1 MKSKIHEH
9 KKSTIFYV
17 SKKILF
23 TLLFIAFNLVG
34 FSQET
39 SNYDEALAK
48 KLGGDE
54 RGMKTYVFCVL
65 KTGTNTTATA
75 EEKKLLFEGHMA
87 NIKKLADENKLVVA
101 GPFMKNDKNYR
112 GIFIFNCT
120 TIEEAEKL
128 VNSDPA
134 VQAKIFEAD
143 LTVWYGSAALGATKE
158 IHDKISKPKK

>member
-1 MKSKIHEH
+1 MKRIIASI
-9 KKSTIFYV
+9 V
-17 SKKILF
+17 
-23 TLLFIAFNLVG
+23 FIGLTSFG
-34 FSQET
+34 FAQET
-39 SNYDEALAK
+39 SSYDETLAK

-54 RGMKTYVFCVL
+54 RGMKTYVFCIL

-75 EEKKLLFEGHMA
+75 EEKKLLFDGHMA
-87 NIKKLADENKLVVA
+87 NIKKLADENKLIVA

>member
-1 MKSKIHEH
+1 MQ
-9 KKSTIFYV
+9 
-17 SKKILF
+17 KILF
-23 TLLFIAFNLVG
+23 TLLCIAFNLVG
-34 FSQET
+34 FSQES
-39 SNYDEALAK
+39 SNYDEALSK

-54 RGMKTYVFCVL
+54 RGMKTYVFCIL

-75 EEKKLLFEGHMA
+75 EEKKQLFDGHMA

-120 TIEEAEKL
+120 TIEEAEML

-134 VQAKIFEAD
+134 VKAKLFEAE
-143 LTVWYGSAALGATKE
+143 LTIWYGSAALGATKE
-158 IHDKISKPKK
+158 IHDKITKPKK

>member
-1 MKSKIHEH
+1 M
-9 KKSTIFYV
+9 
-17 SKKILF
+17 KKIVF

-34 FSQET
+34 FSQEAT
-39 SNYDEALAK
+39 KYDEALAK

-54 RGMKTYVFCVL
+54 NGMKTYVFCIL

-75 EEKKLLFEGHMA
+75 EERKKLFEGHMA
-87 NIKKLADENKLVVA
+87 NITKLAEENKLVVA

-120 TIEEAEKL
+120 TIEEAEIL

-143 LTVWYGSAALGATKE
+143 LTLWYCTAALDLIKE
-158 IHDKISKPKK
+158 THDKIVKPKK

>member
-1 MKSKIHEH
+1 MQ
-9 KKSTIFYV
+9 
-17 SKKILF
+17 KILF
-23 TLLFIAFNLVG
+23 TLLFIIFNQVG

-39 SNYDEALAK
+39 SNYDEALSK

-54 RGMKTYVFCVL
+54 RGMKTYVFCIL

-75 EEKKLLFEGHMA
+75 EEKKQLFDGHMA

-120 TIEEAEKL
+120 TIEEAEML

-134 VQAKIFEAD
+134 VKAKLFEAE
-143 LTVWYGSAALGATKE
+143 LTIWYGSAALGATKE
-158 IHDKISKPKK
+158 IHDKITKPKK

>member
-1 MKSKIHEH
+1 MKR
-9 KKSTIFYV
+9 
-17 SKKILF
+17 ILF
-23 TLLFIAFNLVG
+23 SLLFIAFNLVG

-54 RGMKTYVFCVL
+54 RGMKTYVFCIL

-75 EEKKLLFEGHMA
+75 EEKKLLFEGHMT
-87 NIKKLADENKLVVA
+87 NIKKLAEENKLVVA

-112 GIFIFNCT
+112 GVFIFNCS

-143 LTVWYGSAALGATKE
+143 LTVWYCTAALDIIKE
-158 IHDKISKPKK
+158 THDKIVKPKM

>member
-1 MKSKIHEH
+1 M
-9 KKSTIFYV
+9 
-17 SKKILF
+17 KKIEL
-23 TLLFIAFNLVG
+23 TLLFTAFNLVG
-34 FSQET
+34 FSQDN

-54 RGMKTYVFCVL
+54 RGMKTYVFCIL

-75 EEKKLLFEGHMA
+75 EEKKKLFEGHMT
-87 NIKKLADENKLVVA
+87 NISKLADENKLVVA

-112 GIFIFNCT
+112 GIFILNCT
-120 TIEEAEKL
+120 SIEEAEKL

-143 LTVWYGSAALGATKE
+143 LTLWYGTAALDVIKE
-158 IHDKISKPKK
+158 THDKIIKPKKQ